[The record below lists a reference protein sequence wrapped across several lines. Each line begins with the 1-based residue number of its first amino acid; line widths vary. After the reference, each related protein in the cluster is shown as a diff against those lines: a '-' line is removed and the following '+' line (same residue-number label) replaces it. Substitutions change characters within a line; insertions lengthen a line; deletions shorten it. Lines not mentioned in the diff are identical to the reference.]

1 MHDEAAPVTRSTDAD
16 EEAPSSVAD
25 HEEGQD
31 TPLRMRVHPGVC
43 EGWGLCHRF
52 GGMMFELDA
61 DGFLDLHLVEVPAE
75 LAEAARIGA
84 SVCPAQAISIISVAS
99 PRRG

>member
-1 MHDEAAPVTRSTDAD
+1 MT
-16 EEAPSSVAD
+16 PSAGAVEPSGSRD
-25 HEEGQD
+25 SGEGAGV
-31 TPLRMRVHPGVC
+31 RMRVHPGVC

-61 DGFLDLHLVEVPAE
+61 DGFLDLHLVEVPPE

-99 PRRG
+99 LRPVSP